1 MPLLYS
7 QRILCL
13 VIYILCNFFWTLS
26 RLVQTWPLLA
36 LPLDCSG
43 REESPVN
50 IACAWPTCNHAI
62 PRFFEESRGY
72 SAWFHSLINSLDNL
86 PADNSSKLPSE
97 LEFVSF
103 FTLGIEYSA
112 YDVRGECV
120 YSVLPLENSFWKTA
134 GVVIKRVGMQIVDCA
149 SPYLGVNLWP
159 KLLKSIAV
167 SFIPTSPKNFPE
179 ILPFSP
185 LRIFQIPSLRHEEI
199 AMILV
204 NVVKMPT

>member
-1 MPLLYS
+1 MDS
-7 QRILCL
+7 
-13 VIYILCNFFWTLS
+13 
-26 RLVQTWPLLA
+26 LVQTWPLLA

-62 PRFFEESRGY
+62 PWFFGESRGY
-72 SAWFHSLINSLDNL
+72 SAWFHSVINSLDNL

-167 SFIPTSPKNFPE
+167 SFIPTSPKNFPRD
-179 ILPFSP
+179 LAVFSSENISNT
-185 LRIFQIPSLRHEEI
+185 LVASRRIRDDPSQCCENANLISVFISNGQGRI
-199 AMILV
+199 
-204 NVVKMPT
+204 KTCKF